1 MAILKSKA
9 AKAAATTLADAATSV
24 TPALPVV
31 PRTATSDWSIADL
44 SAIYTEYR
52 TSLVSQARR
61 MLRDETDANEKLIK
75 HGVLA
80 LEMEASQLYSIA
92 ARKGKKALAV
102 LTVSDHVITHEAMD
116 ADARERTLNDMVEVA
131 LAAESGLRRQTA
143 ADLSEVQTELHG
155 SVLVSAGEGF
165 SSCVL
170 EAASR
175 FTSLHPRCSV
185 ELMVTTDFHKIVR
198 GVADIAIRTA
208 HLGEPSLIYRPIGKL
223 AYGVFAEAGYLKRSP
238 GVTLATAVNIAL
250 LPPLD
255 MLPQMR
261 AAKAAGLDRAQISV
275 NSFAVQLESVRKGM
289 GVAVLPRILAKDLT
303 ELFKELELPDM
314 EVYLVTRPQALKQAH
329 IRCFFDILEQVLL
342 EVLCVGTHQRAN

>member
-1 MAILKSKA
+1 MALQA
-9 AKAAATTLADAATSV
+9 NWDDLRLLLA
-24 TPALPVV
+24 
-31 PRTATSDWSIADL
+31 
-44 SAIYTEYR
+44 
-52 TSLVSQARR
+52 VSRRGSFLQA
-61 MLRDETDANEKLIK
+61 
-75 HGVLA
+75 G
-80 LEMEASQLYSIA
+80 QLLGIA
-92 ARKGKKALAV
+92 AS
-102 LTVSDHVITHEAMD
+102 TVSRRLTQLEA
-116 ADARERTLNDMVEVA
+116 ALGEPLVERGVEGCWLTSRGQSLVEVA
-131 LAAESGLRRQTA
+131 LAAEAGLRRQAA
-143 ADLSEVQTELHG
+143 ADLPGVQTELYG

-170 EAASR
+170 VAANR

-185 ELMVTTDFHKIVR
+185 ELLVTADFHKIVR

-223 AYGVFAEAGYLKRSP
+223 AYGVFADAGYLKRSP
-238 GVTLATAVNIAL
+238 GLTLATAVNIAL

-255 MLPQMR
+255 MLPQIR

-275 NSFAVQLESVRKGM
+275 NSFAVQLESVRQGM

-303 ELFKELELPDM
+303 ELFPELELPEM

-342 EVLCVGTHQRAN
+342 EVLCVENVED

>member
-1 MAILKSKA
+1 MALQA
-9 AKAAATTLADAATSV
+9 NWDDLRLLLA
-24 TPALPVV
+24 
-31 PRTATSDWSIADL
+31 
-44 SAIYTEYR
+44 
-52 TSLVSQARR
+52 VSRRGSFLQA
-61 MLRDETDANEKLIK
+61 
-75 HGVLA
+75 G
-80 LEMEASQLYSIA
+80 QLLGIA
-92 ARKGKKALAV
+92 AS
-102 LTVSDHVITHEAMD
+102 TVSRRLTQLEA
-116 ADARERTLNDMVEVA
+116 ALGELLVERGVEGCWLTSRGQSLVEVA

-143 ADLSEVQTELHG
+143 ADLSEAQTELYG

-185 ELMVTTDFHKIVR
+185 ELLVTADFHKIVR

-208 HLGEPSLIYRPIGKL
+208 HLGEPSLIYRPIGKI
-223 AYGVFAEAGYLKRSP
+223 AYGVFAETGYLKRSP
-238 GVTLATAVNIAL
+238 GVTPATALNIAL

-303 ELFKELELPDM
+303 ELFQELELPDM

-329 IRCFFDILEQVLL
+329 IRCFFDVLEQVML
-342 EVLCVGTHQRAN
+342 EVLCVEKVASGIGTETEIRAC